1 MGISLAASCS
11 TTFGSRA
18 PSSKTVEVFDATD
31 VDEVCAPDH
40 PLGNRPLNA
49 GDLAAARVG
58 EHDPASRHD
67 VRSEQHDVPQHV
79 VVLVTTIHPQERD
92 QPVPLTAQVGGKRPE
107 YFQAPSLKVELFDD
121 LLKRFPRLPLV
132 RVDADHDRLVRPQL
146 SSLHEPGGGAPLV
159 GAYLQQT
166 APGGRLG
173 CEGSEQVQFPF
184 RGKPPDPPPPRP
196 PFLAHKAPPPPA
208 PLPPP

>member
-31 VDEVCAPDH
+31 VDEVCSTAH
-40 PLGNRPLNA
+40 PLGNRPRHA
-49 GDLAAARVG
+49 GELAAARVV

-67 VRSEQHDVPQHV
+67 VRSEQHDVPQQV

-146 SSLHEPGGGAPLV
+146 SSLHEPGGGAPPV
-159 GAYLQQT
+159 GAHLQQT
-166 APGGRLG
+166 APGGPPG
-173 CEGSEQVQFPF
+173 GGGSEHGQLSL
-184 RGKPPDPPPPRP
+184 RGKTPARPPPGPT
-196 PFLAHKAPPPPA
+196 LGA
-208 PLPPP
+208 